1 MNINGLKNGFFS
13 FLLVLLL
20 MPIGHA
26 IMVLNENL
34 LADYKLA
41 GAALMG
47 VAGVALLIWG
57 VKKNEQPTFATIMGL
72 LGGILVWTGWIEFSF
87 VWAAERY
94 NVAPLMENGEIA
106 TKPEYLVMLSSI
118 GLLAAITLIYLFTR
132 TNCTFFIW
140 FQKALGLRKN
150 ILEQT
155 GFKKPIS
162 LAAFSETIVII
173 WFFYILLLIVY
184 DDRIAGDTHPATHI
198 VAWGSLIWS
207 LYLIA
212 RLIKI
217 QTFDYAVRYAIPTV
231 IIFWNFIEVLGRWG
245 TFKEIWLHPL
255 QYWLEVSMFF
265 VLLVALLTLF
275 LKNPSFSRKNSRT
288 LFTIETL
295 PLHRK

>member
-1 MNINGLKNGFFS
+1 
-13 FLLVLLL
+13 

-26 IMVLNENL
+26 IMVLNEKL
-34 LADYKLA
+34 LVEYKLI

-94 NVAPLMENGEIA
+94 NVAPLMEHGEIA

-118 GLLAAITLIYLFTR
+118 GLLATITLIYLFTR
-132 TNCTFFIW
+132 TNFSLFIW
-140 FQKALGLRKN
+140 LQKAFGLRKD
-150 ILEQT
+150 ILDQT
-155 GFKKPIS
+155 GFKKPVS
-162 LAAFSETIVII
+162 LASFSETIVII
-173 WFFYILLLIVY
+173 WFFYILLLVVY
-184 DDRIAGDTHPATHI
+184 DNNIAGDNHPATHI

-212 RLIKI
+212 HLVKI

-245 TFKEIWLHPL
+245 TFEEIWIHPL

-265 VLLVALLTLF
+265 ILLAALLTLF
-275 LKNPSFSRKNSRT
+275 LKNPSFSRKKR
-288 LFTIETL
+288 ETL
-295 PLHRK
+295 SIVGNIPVASQVKTPRHGQTVKWKMKR